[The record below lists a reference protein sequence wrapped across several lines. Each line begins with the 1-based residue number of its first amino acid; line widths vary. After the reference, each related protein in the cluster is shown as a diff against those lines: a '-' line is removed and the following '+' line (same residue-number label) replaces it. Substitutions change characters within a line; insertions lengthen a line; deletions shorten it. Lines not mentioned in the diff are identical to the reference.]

1 MEADWDEL
9 AIVQLPPHG
18 AHQPATPVA
27 TFAFDTLQ
35 ELLWTSNNYG
45 RITSF
50 YGPALERYTSYRG
63 HAPADG
69 TVGAVKQLL
78 FTDKGVLSVSKHTVH
93 YASRRGLTQWH
104 LTSPD
109 FKELRCMNF
118 TSKGTREI
126 LVAGCQEKMF
136 KVDVEKGT
144 IVEAL
149 VADAQ
154 YTIMKRAGGYICAAS
169 NNGSI
174 HILDSGSLSVVK
186 VFEGHTGSIS
196 DMDAKGDFL
205 ATCGWSPRQQFGFML
220 DPFTHVFSLKTLKQL
235 PPIPFHTG
243 AAFVRMHPRMS
254 TTAIIAS
261 QAGQMQVIDLMN
273 PDSANLRQL
282 NMYDSYLT
290 GLEMAPSSEAF
301 VLSDSN
307 GHLHLWGSPSKVHFP
322 EYSNPTEFAD
332 PVVPPPSMDWSPETP
347 LNTVGMPYYKEHLL
361 SSWPSHMVF
370 EIGAPPPKIE
380 SAILNSMTR
389 TEMGFF
395 AKNPKTKRRYQI
407 EDTRQSDRGLES
419 LTAPKFLSE
428 KARAAQSLGDTD
440 FKTVETMETLTDMH
454 LDDVTRRDVPAM
466 YGNVEIKYSR
476 FGVDD
481 FDFAYYNQ
489 TPYSGLETHI
499 TNSYANP
506 LLQLLRF
513 TPMIRNLALRHTAS
527 PCLYE
532 SCLLCELGFLIDML
546 EKAAGLNCQASNFL
560 KTFSGLSNAVSLN
573 LLEEFVPNVALTSM
587 IQAFNRF
594 LLEKISEEFRQMLTT
609 LGGTSL
615 MDQVLETQA
624 RASMKC
630 AQCSNETIRG
640 GRTFVNELVYPA
652 KHVMKNARGPRPTF
666 SQILKSSV
674 ERQDQTRGW
683 CTKCNRY
690 QQMVQRKTIQSIPG
704 VLMLNAAIQSHEAK
718 LLWSI
723 PNWLPQEIGIIVD
736 QGQFYCFE
744 GQDLALHL
752 QRGVFDIMV
761 YELIGVVADINSGEH
776 QKPHLVATVNTAP
789 SSRDDTTED
798 KWHLFN
804 DFLVRPIP
812 KEEALRFEP
821 SWKLP
826 SVLTFQLKAARHK
839 IDDSWKNNLD
849 TGILYRWWSSNPT
862 PPDSKFKLLDSIA
875 EQPKPGY
882 PVAIDAEFIRLQS
895 EEIEMK
901 ADGTRETIRPDR
913 KGLARVS
920 VCRGEGERAGL
931 PFIDDYIA
939 VTEPVVDYLTAWS
952 GISPGDLNRETSRH
966 ALVSLKHAYK
976 KLWLLLNLGCVFVG
990 HSLANDFRT
999 INIHVPRQQVVDT
1012 VDLFFKPALHRKL
1025 NLKFLAWCV
1034 LKEKIQEDTHDSIE
1048 DATTALKLW
1057 RKYQEFVDAGV
1068 LEQMLNDIY
1077 ATGNQVK
1084 FRAPGS
1090 EKLIGSGNGKDK
1102 GAGKDSMAGAAP
1114 EQGSA
1119 EKGQAQGLTT
1129 PKKGNAFGRVGFRSP
1144 MRGS

>member
-9 AIVQLPPHG
+9 AIAQLPPPGPH
-18 AHQPATPVA
+18 HPAVPIS
-27 TFAFDTLQ
+27 TFAFDTTQ
-35 ELLWTSNNYG
+35 ELLWTGNNHG

-50 YGPALERYTSYRG
+50 YGPHLERYTSYRG
-63 HAPADG
+63 HVVADG
-69 TVGAVKQLL
+69 PVKQFL
-78 FTDKGVLSVSKHTVH
+78 FTEKGIISVSKQSVH
-93 YASRRGLTQWH
+93 YSHRRGLTQWH
-104 LTSPD
+104 LTSAD
-109 FKELRCMNF
+109 FKDLKCMNF

-126 LVAGCQEKMF
+126 LVAGCQDQMF
-136 KVDVEKGT
+136 KVDVEKGIIT
-144 IVEAL
+144 DTL
-149 VADAQ
+149 PADAQ
-154 YTIMKRAGGYICAAS
+154 YTIMKRAGQYLCAATK
-169 NNGSI
+169 NGGI
-174 HILDSGSLSVVK
+174 HILDSGSLSVIK

-205 ATCGWSPRQQFGFML
+205 ATCGWSPRQQYAYML
-220 DPFTHVFSLKTLKQL
+220 DPFTNVFSLKTLKQL

-261 QAGQMQVIDLMN
+261 QNGQMQVIDLMN
-273 PDSANLRQL
+273 PDSANLRQINL
-282 NMYDSYLT
+282 YDSYLA
-290 GLEMAPSSEAF
+290 GFEMAPSGEAF
-301 VLSDSN
+301 ALADSN
-307 GHLHLWGSPSKVHFP
+307 SHVHLWGSPSKVHFP

-332 PVVPPPSMDWSPETP
+332 PHPIQPPSMDWNLDTP
-347 LNTVGMPYYKEHLL
+347 LNTVGMPYYKEQLL
-361 SSWPSHMVF
+361 SSWPSHTVF
-370 EIGAPPPKIE
+370 EVGAPPPKID
-380 SAILNSMTR
+380 SAILTSTTR
-389 TEMGFF
+389 TEIGFF
-395 AKNPKTKRRYQI
+395 AKNPRTKRRNQV
-407 EDTRQSDRGLES
+407 EVTRQTDKSDS
-419 LTAPKFLSE
+419 LTPPKFLSE
-428 KARAAQSLGDTD
+428 KARSSQTFSEPDA
-440 FKTVETMETLTDMH
+440 KTAETMETLTDLH
-454 LDDVTRRDVPAM
+454 LDDVTRKDVPAM
-466 YGNVEIKYSR
+466 YGNVEIKYSK

-506 LLQLLRF
+506 LLQLFRF
-513 TPMIRNLALRHTAS
+513 TPLLRNLALQHTAS
-527 PCLYE
+527 PCLFE

-560 KTFSGLSNAVSLN
+560 KTFSGLSSAVSLN
-573 LLEEFVPNVALTSM
+573 LLEEFAPNVALTSM
-587 IQAFNRF
+587 IQNLNRF
-594 LLEKISEEFRQMLTT
+594 LLDKISEEFRQMLP
-609 LGGTSL
+609 GHPGPSA
-615 MDQVLETQA
+615 MDEVLETQA
-624 RASMKC
+624 RASMRC
-630 AQCSNETIRG
+630 AQCANETIRG
-640 GRTFVNELVYPA
+640 GKNFVNELVYPA
-652 KHVMKNARGPRPTF
+652 KHVMKNTRIPRPTF
-666 SQILKSSV
+666 SQILKASV

-690 QQMVQRKTIQSIPG
+690 QQMVQRKTIQTIPG

-744 GQDLALHL
+744 GQDLKLHL

-761 YELIGVVADINSGEH
+761 YELVGVVADINSGEH
-776 QKPHLVATVNTAP
+776 QKPHLVATINTAP
-789 SSRDDTTED
+789 SSREPNAED

-826 SVLTFQLKAARHK
+826 SVLTYQLKAARNK
-839 IDDSWKNNLD
+839 IDDSWKESLD
-849 TGILYRWWSSNPT
+849 ASILYRWWSSNP
-862 PPDSKFKLLDSIA
+862 PPPESKFKLLQSSTEA
-875 EQPKPGY
+875 PRPGY
-882 PVAIDAEFIRLQS
+882 PVAIDAEFIRLQA

-901 ADGTRETIRPDR
+901 ADGTRQTIRPDR

-920 VCRGEGERAGL
+920 VCRGEGEHAGL

-939 VTEPVVDYLTAWS
+939 VTEQVVDYLTEWS
-952 GISPGDLNRETSRH
+952 GISPGDLNRETSPH
-966 ALVSLKHAYK
+966 APISLKHAYK

-999 INIHVPRQQVVDT
+999 INIHVPKSQVVDT
-1012 VDLFFKPALHRKL
+1012 SNLFFKSDFRRKL

-1057 RKYQEFVDAGV
+1057 RKYEEFVDAGV

-1077 ATGNQVK
+1077 ATGSQMRFK
-1084 FRAPGS
+1084 APGS
-1090 EKLIGSGNGKDK
+1090 GGAAVGGNGKT
-1102 GAGKDSMAGAAP
+1102 GAGVTGRDTPDPM
-1114 EQGSA
+1114 
-1119 EKGQAQGLTT
+1119 TT
-1129 PKKGNAFGRVGFRSP
+1129 PKKGSTFGSVGFRSP
-1144 MRGS
+1144 MKRPGQ

>member
-9 AIVQLPPHG
+9 AIAQLPPLGPH
-18 AHQPATPVA
+18 HPAVPIS
-27 TFAFDTLQ
+27 TFAFDTTQ
-35 ELLWTSNNYG
+35 ELLWTGNNHG
-45 RITSF
+45 RVTSF
-50 YGPALERYTSYRG
+50 YGPHLERYTSYRG
-63 HAPADG
+63 HTVADG
-69 TVGAVKQLL
+69 PVKQFL
-78 FTDKGVLSVSKHTVH
+78 FTDKGIISISKQSVH
-93 YASRRGLTQWH
+93 YSHRRGLTQWH
-104 LTSPD
+104 LMSTD
-109 FKELRCMNF
+109 FKDLKCMNF

-126 LVAGCQEKMF
+126 LIAGCQEQMF
-136 KVDVEKGT
+136 KVDVEKGIIT
-144 IVEAL
+144 DTLPAE
-149 VADAQ
+149 AQ
-154 YTIMKRAGGYICAAS
+154 YTIMKRAGQYLCAATKT
-169 NNGSI
+169 GGI
-174 HILDSGSLSVVK
+174 HILDSGSLSVIK

-205 ATCGWSPRQQFGFML
+205 ATCGWSPRQQYAYML
-220 DPFTHVFSLKTLKQL
+220 DPFTNVFSLKTLKQL

-261 QAGQMQVIDLMN
+261 QNGQMQVIDLMN
-273 PDSANLRQL
+273 PDSANLRQINL
-282 NMYDSYLT
+282 YDSYLA
-290 GLEMAPSSEAF
+290 GFEMAPSGEAF
-301 VLSDSN
+301 ALADSN
-307 GHLHLWGSPSKVHFP
+307 SHIHLWGSPSKVHFP

-332 PVVPPPSMDWSPETP
+332 PHPIPPPSMDWTLDTP
-347 LNTVGMPYYKEHLL
+347 LNTVGMPYYKEQLL
-361 SSWPSHMVF
+361 SGWPSHMVF
-370 EIGAPPPKIE
+370 EVGAPPAKIDN
-380 SAILNSMTR
+380 AILNNMTR
-389 TEMGFF
+389 TDIGFF
-395 AKNPKTKRRYQI
+395 AKNPRTKRRNQV
-407 EDTRQSDRGLES
+407 ETTRQGDRGSDS

-428 KARAAQSLGDTD
+428 KARASQSFNEPDA
-440 FKTVETMETLTDMH
+440 KTAETMETLTDLH
-454 LDDVTRRDVPAM
+454 LDDVTRKDVPAM
-466 YGNVEIKYSR
+466 YGNVEIKYSK

-499 TNSYANP
+499 TNSYANS
-506 LLQLLRF
+506 LLQLFRF
-513 TPMIRNLALRHTAS
+513 TPLLRNLALQHTAS
-527 PCLYE
+527 PCLFE

-573 LLEEFVPNVALTSM
+573 LLEEFAPNVALTSM
-587 IQAFNRF
+587 IQNLNRF
-594 LLEKISEEFRQMLTT
+594 LLEKISEEFRQMLP
-609 LGGTSL
+609 SL
-615 MDQVLETQA
+615 PGPSAMDQVLETQA
-624 RASMKC
+624 RASMRC
-630 AQCSNETIRG
+630 AQCANETIRG
-640 GRTFVNELVYPA
+640 GRNFVNELVYPA
-652 KHVMKNARGPRPTF
+652 KHVMKNTRIPRPTF
-666 SQILKSSV
+666 SQILKASV

-690 QQMVQRKTIQSIPG
+690 QQMVQRKTIQSVPG

-744 GQDLALHL
+744 GQDLKLHL

-761 YELIGVVADINSGEH
+761 YELVGVVADINSGEH
-776 QKPHLVATVNTAP
+776 QKPHLVATINTAP
-789 SSRDDTTED
+789 SSREPDEED

-826 SVLTFQLKAARHK
+826 SVLTYQSKAARNK
-839 IDDSWKNNLD
+839 IDDSWKESLD
-849 TGILYRWWSSNPT
+849 TSILYRWWSSNPT
-862 PPDSKFKLLDSIA
+862 PPEAKFKLLQAST
-875 EQPKPGY
+875 ETPRPGY
-882 PVAIDAEFIRLQS
+882 PVAIDAEFIRLQA

-901 ADGTRETIRPDR
+901 ADGTRQTIRPDR

-920 VCRGEGERAGL
+920 VCRGEGELAGL

-939 VTEPVVDYLTAWS
+939 VTEQVVDYLTEWS
-952 GISPGDLNRETSRH
+952 GISPGDLSRETSPH
-966 ALVSLKHAYK
+966 APVSLKHAYK

-999 INIHVPRQQVVDT
+999 INIHVPKSQVVDT
-1012 VDLFFKPALHRKL
+1012 SNLFFKSDFRRKL

-1057 RKYQEFVDAGV
+1057 RKHEEFVDAGV

-1077 ATGNQVK
+1077 ATGSQMRFK
-1084 FRAPGS
+1084 APGS
-1090 EKLIGSGNGKDK
+1090 SGTAIAGNGNGRP
-1102 GAGKDSMAGAAP
+1102 GAGVPGRDTP
-1114 EQGSA
+1114 DP
-1119 EKGQAQGLTT
+1119 LTT
-1129 PKKGNAFGRVGFRSP
+1129 PKKGGSTFGSVGFRSP
-1144 MRGS
+1144 MRR

>member
-9 AIVQLPPHG
+9 AIVQLPLHG
-18 AHQPATPVA
+18 QHQPATPVA
-27 TFAFDTLQ
+27 TCAFDTVQ
-35 ELLWTSNNYG
+35 ELLWTGNNYG

-63 HAPADG
+63 HAPAEG

-78 FTDKGVLSVSKHTVH
+78 FTDKGVLSISKHSVH

-104 LTSPD
+104 LTSAD
-109 FKELRCMNF
+109 FKELQCMNF

-136 KVDVEKGT
+136 KVDVDKGA
-144 IVEAL
+144 IVEDLATN
-149 VADAQ
+149 AQ
-154 YTIMKRAGGYICAAS
+154 YTIMKRAGGYICAATNS
-169 NNGSI
+169 GGI

-186 VFEGHTGSIS
+186 IFEGHTGSIN

-261 QAGQMQVIDLMN
+261 QTGQMQVIDLMN

-282 NMYDSYLT
+282 NMYDTYLS
-290 GLEMAPSSEAF
+290 GLEMAPSGEAF

-307 GHLHLWGSPSKVHFP
+307 AHLHLWGSPSKVCFP

-332 PVVPPPSMDWSPETP
+332 AVVPPPAMDWSIDTP

-361 SSWPSHMVF
+361 SGWPSHMVF
-370 EIGAPPPKIE
+370 EVGAPPPKIDPT
-380 SAILNSMTR
+380 ILNNMTR
-389 TEMGFF
+389 TDMGFY
-395 AKNPKTKRRYQI
+395 AKNPKTKRRNQV
-407 EDTRQSDRGLES
+407 EDTRLSDRGNES

-428 KARAAQSLGDTD
+428 KARAAQSSSESEQRMA
-440 FKTVETMETLTDMH
+440 ETMETLTDMH
-454 LDDVTRRDVPAM
+454 LDDVTRKDVPAM

-499 TNSYANP
+499 TNSYANS

-513 TPMIRNLALRHTAS
+513 TPLIRNLALRHTAS

-532 SCLLCELGFLIDML
+532 SCLMCELGFLIDML

-573 LLEEFVPNVALTSM
+573 LLEEYAPNVALTNM

-594 LLEKISEEFRQMLTT
+594 LLEKISTEFRQMLGG
-609 LGGTSL
+609 LGGTSM

-624 RASMKC
+624 RATMRC
-630 AQCSNETIRG
+630 AQCRNEMMNE

-652 KHVMKNARGPRPTF
+652 KNIMKNARGPRPTF

-674 ERQDQTRGW
+674 ERQDQMKGW
-683 CTKCNRY
+683 CNKCKRY
-690 QQMVQRKTIQSIPG
+690 QQMVQRNTIQTIPG

-736 QGQFYCFE
+736 QGNFYCFE
-744 GQDLALHL
+744 GQDLKLHL
-752 QRGVFDIMV
+752 QRGAFDIMV

-776 QKPHLVATVNTAP
+776 QKPHLVATINTAP
-789 SSRDDTTED
+789 SSRGANAATED

-826 SVLTFQLKAARHK
+826 SVLTYQLKAARGK
-839 IDDSWKNNLD
+839 IDDAWKDTLD
-849 TGILYRWWSSNPT
+849 TSILYRWWSANPS
-862 PPDSKFKLLDSIA
+862 PPASQFQLLDPSTEA
-875 EQPKPGY
+875 PRPGY

-920 VCRGEGERAGL
+920 VCRGEGLHAGL

-939 VTEPVVDYLTAWS
+939 VAEPVVDYLTAWS
-952 GISPGDLNRETSRH
+952 GISPGDLNRDTSPH

-999 INIHVPRQQVVDT
+999 INIHVPRAQVVDT

-1034 LKEKIQEDTHDSIE
+1034 LKEQIQGGMHDSVE
-1048 DATTALKLW
+1048 DAVTALKLW

-1068 LEQMLNDIY
+1068 LEGMLNDVY
-1077 ATGNQVK
+1077 ATGREIG

-1090 EKLIGSGNGKDK
+1090 GVPGGGHVKTGS
-1102 GAGKDSMAGAAP
+1102 AGASGG
-1114 EQGSA
+1114 GSEPGGA
-1119 EKGQAQGLTT
+1119 EKPEVGLTT
-1129 PKKGNAFGRVGFRSP
+1129 PKKASTFGRVGFRSP
-1144 MRGS
+1144 MRAPGS

>member
-1 MEADWDEL
+1 
-9 AIVQLPPHG
+9 
-18 AHQPATPVA
+18 
-27 TFAFDTLQ
+27 
-35 ELLWTSNNYG
+35 
-45 RITSF
+45 
-50 YGPALERYTSYRG
+50 
-63 HAPADG
+63 
-69 TVGAVKQLL
+69 
-78 FTDKGVLSVSKHTVH
+78 
-93 YASRRGLTQWH
+93 
-104 LTSPD
+104 
-109 FKELRCMNF
+109 
-118 TSKGTREI
+118 
-126 LVAGCQEKMF
+126 
-136 KVDVEKGT
+136 
-144 IVEAL
+144 
-149 VADAQ
+149 
-154 YTIMKRAGGYICAAS
+154 MKRAGQYLCAATKT
-169 NNGSI
+169 GGI
-174 HILDSGSLSVVK
+174 HILDSGSLSVIK
-186 VFEGHTGSIS
+186 VFDGHTGSIS

-220 DPFTHVFSLKTLKQL
+220 DPFTNVFSLKTLKQL

-254 TTAIIAS
+254 TTAMIAS
-261 QAGQMQVIDLMN
+261 QNGQMQVIDLMN
-273 PDSANLRQL
+273 PDSANLRQINL
-282 NMYDSYLT
+282 YDSYLT
-290 GLEMAPSSEAF
+290 GFEMAPSGEAF
-301 VLSDSN
+301 ALADSTC
-307 GHLHLWGSPSKVHFP
+307 HIHLWGSPAKIHFP

-332 PVVPPPSMDWSPETP
+332 PSIPPPTMDWSLDTP
-347 LNTVGMPYYKEHLL
+347 LSTVGMPFYKEHLL
-361 SSWPSHMVF
+361 SSWPSHMIF
-370 EIGAPPPKIE
+370 EVGAPPPKIDT
-380 SAILNSMTR
+380 AILNNMAR
-389 TEMGFF
+389 TEVGFF
-395 AKNPKTKRRYQI
+395 AKNPRTKRRYQV
-407 EDTRQSDRGLES
+407 EDTRQTDRANDS

-428 KARAAQSLGDTD
+428 KARAAHSLSESDS
-440 FKTVETMETLTDMH
+440 KTVETMETLTDMH
-454 LDDVTRRDVPAM
+454 LDDVTRKDVPAM
-466 YGNVEIKYSR
+466 YGNVEIKYSK

-481 FDFAYYNQ
+481 FDFAYGTRSSYMKSLLTCIRYYNQ

-499 TNSYANP
+499 SNSYANP

-513 TPMIRNLALRHTAS
+513 TPMVRNLALRHTAS
-527 PCLYE
+527 PCLFE

-573 LLEEFVPNVALTSM
+573 LLEEFAPNVALTSM
-587 IQAFNRF
+587 IQSFNRF
-594 LLEKISEEFRQMLTT
+594 LLDKISEEFRQMLP
-609 LGGTSL
+609 SHSSPSV

-624 RASMKC
+624 RASMRC
-630 AQCSNETIRG
+630 AQCANETIRG

-652 KHVMKNARGPRPTF
+652 KHVMKNSRGPRPTF
-666 SQILKSSV
+666 SQILKASV

-683 CTKCNRY
+683 CNKCNRY

-704 VLMLNAAIQSHEAK
+704 VIMLNAAIQSHEAK

-744 GQDLALHL
+744 GQDLKLHL

-761 YELIGVVADINSGEH
+761 YELVGIVADINSGEH
-776 QKPHLVATVNTAP
+776 QKPHLVATINTAP
-789 SSRDDTTED
+789 SSRTENSED

-826 SVLTFQLKAARHK
+826 SVLTFELKAARHK
-839 IDDSWKNNLD
+839 IDDSWKDNLD
-849 TGILYRWWSSNPT
+849 TSILYRWWSSNP
-862 PPDSKFKLLDSIA
+862 PPPEEKFKLLDPSA
-875 EQPKPGY
+875 EAPRPGC
-882 PVAIDAEFIRLQS
+882 PVAIDAEFIRLQA

-920 VCRGEGERAGL
+920 VCRGAGEHAGL

-939 VTEPVVDYLTAWS
+939 VTEHVVDYLTAWS
-952 GISPGDLNRETSRH
+952 GISPGDLNRETSPH

-976 KLWLLLNLGCVFVG
+976 KLWLLLNLGCIFVG

-999 INIHVPRQQVVDT
+999 INIHVPKKQVVDT
-1012 VDLFFKPALHRKL
+1012 VDLFFKPSLHRKL

-1057 RKYQEFVDAGV
+1057 RKYEEFVDAGV

-1077 ATGNQVK
+1077 ATGSQVK

-1090 EKLIGSGNGKDK
+1090 GGNGKEK
-1102 GAGKDSMAGAAP
+1102 MASATGRDTP
-1114 EQGSA
+1114 EPGSA
-1119 EKGQAQGLTT
+1119 ERSGAQGQLGT
-1129 PKKGNAFGRVGFRSP
+1129 PKKANVFGRVGFRSP
-1144 MRGS
+1144 MK

>member
-9 AIVQLPPHG
+9 AAVQLPPPGPH
-18 AHQPATPVA
+18 HPATQVT
-27 TFAFDTLQ
+27 TFAFDTTQ
-35 ELLWTSNNYG
+35 ELLWTGNEYG
-45 RITSF
+45 RVTSF
-50 YGPALERYTSYRG
+50 YGPSLERYTSYRA
-63 HAPADG
+63 H
-69 TVGAVKQLL
+69 GANEGAIKQFL
-78 FTDKGVLSVSKHTVH
+78 FTEKGIISISKQSIHF
-93 YASRRGLTQWH
+93 SIRRGLAQWH
-104 LTSPD
+104 LTNPD
-109 FKELRCMNF
+109 FVDLRCMNF

-126 LVAGCQEKMF
+126 LVAGCQDSMF
-136 KVDVEKGT
+136 KIDVDKGT
-144 IVEAL
+144 ITDTL
-149 VADAQ
+149 VAEAQ
-154 YTIMKRAGGYICAAS
+154 YTIMKRAGQYLCAAT
-169 NNGSI
+169 NTGGI
-174 HILDSGSLSVVK
+174 HILDSGSLSVIK

-205 ATCGWSPRQQFGFML
+205 ATCGWSPRQQYGFML
-220 DPFTHVFSLKTLKQL
+220 DPFTNVFSLKTLKQL

-254 TTAIIAS
+254 TTSIIAS
-261 QAGQMQVIDLMN
+261 QNGQMQVIDIMN

-282 NMYDSYLT
+282 NLYDSYLT
-290 GLEMAPSSEAF
+290 GFEMAPSGEAF
-301 VLSDSN
+301 ALSDSN
-307 GHLHLWGSPSKVHFP
+307 CQIHLWGSPSKVHFP

-332 PVVPPPSMDWSPETP
+332 HSIPPPVMDWSLDTP
-347 LNTVGMPYYKEHLL
+347 LSTVGMPYYKEHLL
-361 SSWPSHMVF
+361 SGWPSHLVY
-370 EIGAPPPKIE
+370 EVGAPPAKID
-380 SAILNSMTR
+380 STILNNMTR
-389 TEMGFF
+389 TDMGFF
-395 AKNPKTKRRYQI
+395 AKNPKTSKRRYQV
-407 EDTRQSDRGLES
+407 ELTRQADRANDA

-428 KARAAQSLGDTD
+428 KARAAQSSIELDT
-440 FKTVETMETLTDMH
+440 KAVEAMETLTDLH
-454 LDDVTRRDVPAM
+454 LDDVTRKDVPAM
-466 YGNVEIKYSR
+466 YGNVEIKYSK

-506 LLQLLRF
+506 LLQLCRF

-573 LLEEFVPNVALTSM
+573 LLEEMAPNVALTNL

-594 LLEKISEEFRQMLTT
+594 LLEKVSEEFRRMVQGHSGPT
-609 LGGTSL
+609 L

-624 RASMKC
+624 RASMRC
-630 AQCSNETIRG
+630 AQCANETVRG
-640 GRTFVNELVYPA
+640 GKTFVNELVYPA
-652 KHVMKNARGPRPTF
+652 KQVLKNARGPRPTF
-666 SQILKSSV
+666 SQILKASV

-683 CTKCNRY
+683 CNKCNRY
-690 QQMVQRKTIQSIPG
+690 QQMVQRKTIQSIPT
-704 VLMLNAAIQSHEAK
+704 VLMLNAAIQSAEAK

-723 PNWLPQEIGIIVD
+723 PNWLPPEIGIIVE

-752 QRGVFDIMV
+752 QRGVYNIMV
-761 YELIGVVADINSGEH
+761 YELIGIVADIHSGEH
-776 QKPHLVATVNTAP
+776 QKPHLVATINTAP
-789 SSRDDTTED
+789 SSREPTED

-812 KEEALRFEP
+812 KEEALRFEL

-826 SVLTFQLKAARHK
+826 SVLTYELKAARHS
-839 IDDSWKNNLD
+839 IDDTWKEHLD
-849 TGILYRWWSSNPT
+849 TSILYRWWSSNPE
-862 PPDSKFKLLDSIA
+862 PPDSKFQLLDPTHEA
-875 EQPKPGY
+875 PRPEY
-882 PVAIDAEFIRLQS
+882 PVAIDAEFIRLQA

-920 VCRGEGERAGL
+920 VCRGQGELAGL

-939 VTEPVVDYLTAWS
+939 VAEPIVDYLTTWS
-952 GISPGDLNRETSRH
+952 GITPGDLDRNTSRH
-966 ALVSLKHAYK
+966 ALVGLKHAYK

-990 HSLANDFRT
+990 HALANDFRT
-999 INIHVPRQQVVDT
+999 INIHVPKKQVVDT
-1012 VDLFFKPALHRKL
+1012 ADLFFKPSLHRKL

-1057 RKYQEFVDAGV
+1057 RKYEEFVDAGV
-1068 LEQMLNDIY
+1068 LEQMLDDIY
-1077 ATGNQVK
+1077 SKGREVG

-1090 EKLIGSGNGKDK
+1090 GNGRETMRSATRSDT
-1102 GAGKDSMAGAAP
+1102 P
-1114 EQGSA
+1114 EPP
-1119 EKGQAQGLTT
+1119 TT
-1129 PKKGNAFGRVGFRSP
+1129 PARKANQFGRVGFRSP
-1144 MRGS
+1144 MR

>member
-9 AIVQLPPHG
+9 AIAQVSPPGPHLPNVPIS
-18 AHQPATPVA
+18 
-27 TFAFDTLQ
+27 TFAFDTTQ
-35 ELLWTSNNYG
+35 ELLWTGNNHG

-50 YGPALERYTSYRG
+50 YGPHLERYTSYRG
-63 HAPADG
+63 HATVDG
-69 TVGAVKQLL
+69 PVKQFL
-78 FTDKGVLSVSKHTVH
+78 FSEKGILSISKQSVH
-93 YASRRGLTQWH
+93 YSHRRGITQWH
-104 LTSPD
+104 LASAE
-109 FKELRCMNF
+109 FKDLKCMNF

-126 LVAGCQEKMF
+126 LVAGCQDQMF
-136 KVDVEKGT
+136 KIDVEKGT
-144 IVEAL
+144 ITETL

-154 YTIMKRAGGYICAAS
+154 YTIMKRAGQYLCAATK
-169 NNGSI
+169 NGGI
-174 HILDSGSLSVVK
+174 HILDSGSLSVIK

-205 ATCGWSPRQQFGFML
+205 ATCGWSPRQQYAYML
-220 DPFTHVFSLKTLKQL
+220 DPFTNVFSLKTLKQL

-261 QAGQMQVIDLMN
+261 QNGQIQVIDLMN
-273 PDSANLRQL
+273 PDSANLRQINL
-282 NMYDSYLT
+282 YDSYLA
-290 GLEMAPSSEAF
+290 GFEMAPSGEAF
-301 VLSDSN
+301 ALADSN
-307 GHLHLWGSPSKVHFP
+307 SHVHLWGSPTKVHFP

-332 PVVPPPSMDWSPETP
+332 PHPIPPPAMDWNLETP
-347 LNTVGMPYYKEHLL
+347 LNTIGMPYYKEQLL

-370 EIGAPPPKIE
+370 EVGAPPPKID
-380 SAILNSMTR
+380 STVLNSMTR
-389 TEMGFF
+389 TDMGFF
-395 AKNPKTKRRYQI
+395 AKNPRTKRRNQVEI
-407 EDTRQSDRGLES
+407 TRQVDKADS
-419 LTAPKFLSE
+419 LAPPKFLSE
-428 KARAAQSLGDTD
+428 KARDSQSFHEPDP
-440 FKTVETMETLTDMH
+440 KTAETMETLTDLH
-454 LDDVTRRDVPAM
+454 LDDVTRKDVPAM
-466 YGNVEIKYSR
+466 YGNVEIKYSK

-489 TPYSGLETHI
+489 TSFSGLETHI

-506 LLQLLRF
+506 LLQLFRF
-513 TPMIRNLALRHTAS
+513 TPLIRNLALLHTAS
-527 PCLYE
+527 PCMFE

-573 LLEEFVPNVALTSM
+573 LLEEFAPNVALTSM
-587 IQAFNRF
+587 IQNLNRF
-594 LLEKISEEFRQMLTT
+594 LLDKISEEYRQMMPGMPGPSAL
-609 LGGTSL
+609 
-615 MDQVLETQA
+615 DQVLETQA
-624 RASMKC
+624 QASMRC
-630 AQCSNETIRG
+630 AQCANETIRG
-640 GRTFVNELVYPA
+640 GKHFVNELVYPA
-652 KHVMKNARGPRPTF
+652 KHVMKNTRIPRPTF
-666 SQILKSSV
+666 SQILKASV

-690 QQMVQRKTIQSIPG
+690 QQMVQRKTIQTIPG

-718 LLWSI
+718 LLWSV

-744 GQDLALHL
+744 GQDLKLHL

-776 QKPHLVATVNTAP
+776 QKPHLVATINTSP
-789 SSRDDTTED
+789 SSREPDSED

-812 KEEALRFEP
+812 REEALRFEP

-826 SVLTFQLKAARHK
+826 SVVTFQLKAARNK
-839 IDDSWKNNLD
+839 IDDSWKDSLD
-849 TGILYRWWSSNPT
+849 TSILYRWWSSNPV
-862 PPDSKFKLLDSIA
+862 PPESKFKLLEAST
-875 EQPKPGY
+875 ETPRPGY
-882 PVAIDAEFIRLQS
+882 PVAIDAEFIRLQA

-901 ADGTRETIRPDR
+901 ADGTRQTIRPDR

-920 VCRGEGERAGL
+920 VCRGEGEHAGL

-939 VTEPVVDYLTAWS
+939 VTEQVVDYLTEWS
-952 GISPGDLNRETSRH
+952 GISPGDLNRETSSH
-966 ALVSLKHAYK
+966 APVSLKHAYK

-999 INIHVPRQQVVDT
+999 INIHVPKSQVVDT
-1012 VDLFFKPALHRKL
+1012 SNLFFKSDFRRKL

-1048 DATTALKLW
+1048 DAETALKLW

-1068 LEQMLNDIY
+1068 LEAMLNDIY
-1077 ATGNQVK
+1077 ATGSQMRFK
-1084 FRAPGS
+1084 APGS
-1090 EKLIGSGNGKDK
+1090 AGPAGANGKGGSVGRDT
-1102 GAGKDSMAGAAP
+1102 P
-1114 EQGSA
+1114 EPM
-1119 EKGQAQGLTT
+1119 TT
-1129 PKKGNAFGRVGFRSP
+1129 PKKGNTFGTVGFRSP
-1144 MRGS
+1144 MRR

>member
-1 MEADWDEL
+1 ML
-9 AIVQLPPHG
+9 I
-18 AHQPATPVA
+18 
-27 TFAFDTLQ
+27 
-35 ELLWTSNNYG
+35 G

-50 YGPALERYTSYRG
+50 FGATLERYTSYRG
-63 HAPADG
+63 HTPADG

-78 FTDKGVLSVSKHTVH
+78 FTDRGVLSVSKHSVH

-104 LTSPD
+104 LTSAD
-109 FKELRCMNF
+109 FNELRCMNF

-126 LVAGCQEKMF
+126 LVAGCQDKMF

-144 IVEAL
+144 IVDTL

-154 YTIMKRAGGYICAAS
+154 YTIMKRAGGYICAATNS
-169 NNGSI
+169 GGI

-307 GHLHLWGSPSKVHFP
+307 AHLHLWGSPSKVHFP

-332 PVVPPPSMDWSPETP
+332 AVVPPPAMDWSLDTP

-361 SSWPSHMVF
+361 SGWPSHMVF
-370 EIGAPPPKIE
+370 EVGAPPPKIDA
-380 SAILNSMTR
+380 AILNNMTR
-389 TEMGFF
+389 TDMGFF
-395 AKNPKTKRRYQI
+395 AKNPKTKRRYQV
-407 EDTRQSDRGLES
+407 ERTRQSDRGPES

-428 KARAAQSLGDTD
+428 KARAAQSLGEVES
-440 FKTVETMETLTDMH
+440 KTVETMETLTDMH
-454 LDDVTRRDVPAM
+454 LDDVTRKDVPAM

-513 TPMIRNLALRHTAS
+513 TPLIRNLALRHTAS

-573 LLEEFVPNVALTSM
+573 LLEEFAPNVALTSM

-594 LLEKISEEFRQMLTT
+594 LLEKVSEEFRQML
-609 LGGTSL
+609 GAVGVPSL

-624 RASMKC
+624 RASMRC

-674 ERQDQTRGW
+674 ERQDQMKGW

-718 LLWSI
+718 LLWSV

-744 GQDLALHL
+744 GQDLKLHL

-761 YELIGVVADINSGEH
+761 YELVGVVADINSGEH
-776 QKPHLVATVNTAP
+776 QKPHLVATINTTP
-789 SSRDDTTED
+789 SSRDANGATED
-798 KWHLFN
+798 KWYLFN

-812 KEEALRFEP
+812 KEEAY
-821 SWKLP
+821 
-826 SVLTFQLKAARHK
+826 ARHLHPLPLVVGQP
-839 IDDSWKNNLD
+839 S
-849 TGILYRWWSSNPT
+849 
-862 PPDSKFKLLDSIA
+862 PPPSEFALLDPTI
-875 EQPKPGY
+875 ETPKPSF
-882 PVAIDAEFIRLQS
+882 PVAIDAEFIRLQA

-920 VCRGEGERAGL
+920 VCRGEGEDAGL

-952 GISPGDLNRETSRH
+952 GISPGDLNRETSPH

-976 KLWLLLNLGCVFVG
+976 KLWLLLNLGCTFIG

-999 INIHVPRQQVVDT
+999 INIHVPKSQTIDT
-1012 VDLFFKPALHRKL
+1012 VDLFFKPQLHRKL

-1034 LKEKIQEDTHDSIE
+1034 LKEEIQGGMHDSIE
-1048 DATTALKLW
+1048 DAVTALKLW

-1068 LEQMLNDIY
+1068 LEQMLNDVY
-1077 ATGNQVK
+1077 ATGREVG
-1084 FRAPGS
+1084 FRAPG
-1090 EKLIGSGNGKDK
+1090 G
-1102 GAGKDSMAGAAP
+1102 GA
-1114 EQGSA
+1114 
-1119 EKGQAQGLTT
+1119 
-1129 PKKGNAFGRVGFRSP
+1129 
-1144 MRGS
+1144 